1 MKLGLLAA
9 GLATALL
16 LDVAPLC
23 AGEAS
28 PVVVELF
35 TSQGCS
41 SCTAADAYLDELTRR
56 ADVLPLSIHVDY
68 WNYIGWTDPFASK
81 EATQRQ
87 KDYSRNLGQKY
98 VYTPEIVVDGAAHEV
113 GSNREGCEKL
123 IKAAKARKAGTPT
136 LTVERSESGAVARV
150 SGAAERA
157 PATLWLVRYD
167 PEHTTKVLRG
177 ENGGRE
183 IRNFN
188 VVREWRDLGSWTGD
202 DLRVKLPAS
211 GEDRL
216 ALILQAEGTGPILA
230 AAVVK

>member
-1 MKLGLLAA
+1 
-9 GLATALL
+9 
-16 LDVAPLC
+16 
-23 AGEAS
+23 
-28 PVVVELF
+28 
-35 TSQGCS
+35 
-41 SCTAADAYLDELTRR
+41 
-56 ADVLPLSIHVDY
+56 
-68 WNYIGWTDPFASK
+68 
-81 EATQRQ
+81 
-87 KDYSRNLGQKY
+87 
-98 VYTPEIVVDGAAHEV
+98 
-113 GSNREGCEKL
+113 
-123 IKAAKARKAGTPT
+123 
-136 LTVERSESGAVARV
+136 VARV

-167 PEHTTKVLRG
+167 PEHITKVLRG